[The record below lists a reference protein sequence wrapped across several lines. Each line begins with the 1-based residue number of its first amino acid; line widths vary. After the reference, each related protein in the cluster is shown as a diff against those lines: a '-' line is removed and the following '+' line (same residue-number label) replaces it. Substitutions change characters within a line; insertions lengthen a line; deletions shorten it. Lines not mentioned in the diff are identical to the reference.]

1 MGRTTNGN
9 VTKPVITMKRG
20 KTTFTIGLCFNDKSK
35 ETLDDRIKKLIRKE
49 VSKNDC

>member
-1 MGRTTNGN
+1 MGRTINNN

-35 ETLDDRIKKLIRKE
+35 ESLDDRVKKLIRKE
-49 VSKNDC
+49 VNKYDG